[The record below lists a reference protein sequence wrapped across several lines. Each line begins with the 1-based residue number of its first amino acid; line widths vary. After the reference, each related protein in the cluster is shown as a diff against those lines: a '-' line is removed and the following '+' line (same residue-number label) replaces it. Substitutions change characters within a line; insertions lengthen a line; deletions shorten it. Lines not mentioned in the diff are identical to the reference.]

1 MIKKIALIGSIVLF
15 TFFLIYCT
23 TDESTIIGPF
33 GNASKYISVTNFS
46 ADKTMLY
53 SNGDTTVVSIKV
65 LDVDKTPAIGLIVN
79 FSVQFGSITESD
91 TTDSSGIA
99 LATFVSDNNTG
110 ENIIT
115 VDTGVKK
122 YTLTLQI
129 VHYQPK
135 YVELFSESPVL
146 LADGQ
151 STTKITTV
159 LKDSVGKAMPDITV
173 KFATTLG
180 TLSSHIEITDEE
192 GVATTELTSTN
203 SEGTAIVTA
212 TSFVKDSIEV
222 EFKQYVPFDIDISSA
237 TYTLLADGLSSTEI
251 TATPRDDQGR
261 KMPNIP
267 VYFSTTHG
275 TLSST
280 IVNTEADG
288 VAKTILTSTAEEGI
302 ATVTVTSYVTR
313 SVNIKFQKYV
323 AAFLDL
329 SAGSPLVL
337 ADGEKGTTITA
348 IVKDSTGKRMEGETI
363 RFSTTLGTLSETI
376 KLTDKDGIAEVTL
389 TSSTVP
395 GTALVIAT
403 SFVSDSVKVD
413 FSINVPNAI
422 DMSASPSII
431 LADGMSKSTI
441 SAIPKDANGNT
452 MPGISVQFS
461 TTLGTLSET
470 IKITDADGVATT
482 VLTSGTTEGTAW
494 VTATSS
500 ISSQYGVQLIA
511 YNPAYISLSTD
522 VDGNTLL
529 GDGISEINIIAEV
542 YNSANEIIPWALV
555 DFSTTHGTLLNNTT
569 VRANQDGKAVIV
581 LRSSGSASGDDAIV
595 TAEVQGT
602 SISETISIRFR
613 GISMTTYVDSLQF
626 GTGGYYKAYIRTELF
641 DIDESVVIENATVA
655 FSSTIG
661 EMEPKED
668 ATNEFGKVF
677 SIMYAEVTGTEQS
690 GLVITPELFY
700 AANVND
706 PTPSMVIPGV
716 EALISTVDGEVM
728 GDGEGWALVKATLR
742 EITGKAI
749 TETELDWETTLG
761 TIKGK
766 WKTNTTGHS
775 IDTLRIEN
783 SVGTNTDV
791 TITARFGDN
800 VSASDILT
808 FISPVNANRL
818 ILGAEAD
825 TTGHGFIPCDEDTS
839 LAGRDMGI
847 TAYYVDSDGNPYD
860 GVTIDFSVVP
870 NNLAAICASAV
881 TLGAENGRATVM
893 LAYPPQNEGELVRVW
908 GVAPD
913 GTRGSIDI
921 ILLQKDPAANA
932 SGGGG
937 V

>member
-1 MIKKIALIGSIVLF
+1 MIKKIALIGGIVLF
-15 TFFLIYCT
+15 TFLLIYCT

-65 LDVDKTPAIGLIVN
+65 LDVDKTPAIGLIVS
-79 FSVQFGSITESD
+79 FSAQFGKITESD

-99 LATFVSDNNTG
+99 LATFISDNNTG

-122 YTLTLQI
+122 HTLTLRV
-129 VHYQPK
+129 VHYEPK
-135 YVELFSESPVL
+135 YVEMFSSSPVL

-151 STTKITTV
+151 ATAKITTV
-159 LKDSVGKAMPDITV
+159 LKDSVGKPMPNITV
-173 KFATTLG
+173 KFSTTLG
-180 TLSSHIEITDEE
+180 TLSSHIEITNEE
-192 GVATTELTSTN
+192 GIAITELTSAN
-203 SEGTAIVTA
+203 SNGTAVVTA
-212 TSFVKDSIEV
+212 TSFVKDSVEV
-222 EFKQYVPFDIDISSA
+222 EFKQYVPVDIDIIPG

-251 TATPRDDQGR
+251 TAIPRDDQGR

-267 VYFSTTHG
+267 VYFNTNKGS
-275 TLSST
+275 LSSS
-280 IVNTEADG
+280 IVNTESDG
-288 VAKTILTSTAEEGI
+288 IAKTTLTSTTDEGE
-302 ATVTVTSYVTR
+302 AQVDVTSSVTK
-313 SVNIKFQKYV
+313 SVVIKFQKYV

-329 SAGSPLVL
+329 SAGSPIVL

-348 IVKDSTGKRMEGETI
+348 VLKDSTGKRMEYETV
-363 RFSTTLGTLSETI
+363 RFSTTLGTLSSTI
-376 KLTDKDGIAEVTL
+376 EQTDQDGTAKVEL

-441 SAIPKDANGNT
+441 TAIPKDANGNT

-613 GISMTTYVDSLQF
+613 GISMTTYVDSSQF
-626 GTGGYYKAYIRTELF
+626 AEGGYYKVFVRSELL
-641 DIDESVVIENATVA
+641 DVDESVVIENASVA

-661 EMEPKED
+661 LMQPETD
-668 ATNEFGKVF
+668 ITDEFGRVF
-677 SIMYAEVTGTEQS
+677 SIMYAEATGANQN
-690 GLVITPELFY
+690 GLVITPELFH
-700 AANVND
+700 ADNIND
-706 PTPSMVIPGV
+706 PTPTMVIPGV

-728 GDGEGWALVKATLR
+728 GDGVGWALVKATLR
-742 EITGKAI
+742 ETTGKAI

-766 WKTNTTGHS
+766 WKTNTTGHA

-783 SVGTNTDV
+783 SVSTNTNV
-791 TITARFGDN
+791 TVTAKFGDN
-800 VSASDILT
+800 ISASDI
-808 FISPVNANRL
+808 
-818 ILGAEAD
+818 
-825 TTGHGFIPCDEDTS
+825 
-839 LAGRDMGI
+839 
-847 TAYYVDSDGNPYD
+847 
-860 GVTIDFSVVP
+860 
-870 NNLAAICASAV
+870 
-881 TLGAENGRATVM
+881 
-893 LAYPPQNEGELVRVW
+893 
-908 GVAPD
+908 
-913 GTRGSIDI
+913 
-921 ILLQKDPAANA
+921 
-932 SGGGG
+932 
-937 V
+937 